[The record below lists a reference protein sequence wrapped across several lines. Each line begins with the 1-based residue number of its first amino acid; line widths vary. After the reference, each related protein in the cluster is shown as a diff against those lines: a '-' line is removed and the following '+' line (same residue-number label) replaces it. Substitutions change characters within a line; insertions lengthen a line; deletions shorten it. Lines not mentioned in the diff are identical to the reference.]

1 MATISNVVLKID
13 PIVSNKRRK
22 VTVSYVLRFS
32 PREELAGTVF
42 DEKVV
47 LRGDDPLFDDDRAV
61 IASTF
66 IKAAA
71 GSIKRSFSTQ
81 VSQNRLDEDGDTII
95 FGVPVLTLRD
105 ELYARVTLKPF
116 APRSAQADSDPVT
129 GQFGPG
135 A

>member
-42 DEKVV
+42 EEKVV
-47 LRGDDPLFDDDRAV
+47 LRGDDPIFDDDRAV

-71 GSIKRSFSTQ
+71 GTIKRSFTQQ

-105 ELYARVTLKPF
+105 ELYARVALTPF
-116 APRSAQADSDPVT
+116 APRSAQADSDPVS